1 MENAANWLYNCESVH
16 VKGGNVVKKI
26 TVQQLI
32 DRFQLEILS
41 DDAGS
46 ERTVSKTRVH
56 RPGLEFAGYY
66 DFFPQERIQ
75 VLGKKEITYLH
86 TLTEEE
92 RNERIHNVVRY
103 HPPCFIVTRNQEGL
117 TYLIEHCNREG
128 IPLLRTTEDTSKFIG
143 VVDSYLTKMLA
154 PEIQVHGV
162 CVNVAGIGVLLRGK
176 SGIGKS
182 ETALTLIR
190 RGHRLVSDDAVV
202 LKKMNAET
210 LIGTHDG
217 KTREFLA
224 LRSIGLINV
233 ARIYGRSAFQEETR
247 IVLDIELAKWK
258 ENELNNELQLEPGY
272 VEYMGV
278 KVPTIQIQLQPGR
291 DVASLV
297 EAAANSWYLQLQGY
311 SAAEDFIQ
319 RLNM

>member
-1 MENAANWLYNCESVH
+1 MKTVIIRQLVEKFKLEVLTGENRLN
-16 VKGGNVVKKI
+16 
-26 TVQQLI
+26 
-32 DRFQLEILS
+32 
-41 DDAGS
+41 
-46 ERTVSKTRVH
+46 RTISKTRVH

-66 DFFPQERIQ
+66 EFFPQERIQ
-75 VLGKKEITYLH
+75 VLGLKEIGYLH

-92 RNERIHNVVRY
+92 RDARIKNVVKY
-103 HPPCFIVTRNQEGL
+103 HPPCFVVTRDQEGL
-117 TYLIEHCNREG
+117 TYLIDHCRRED
-128 IPLLRTTEDTSKFIG
+128 IPLLRTSMATSKFIG
-143 VVDSYLTKMLA
+143 LVDSYLTKMLA

-162 CVNVAGIGVLLRGK
+162 CMNVAGIGILLRGK

-202 LKKMNAET
+202 LRKMNPET

-247 IVLDIELAKWK
+247 IVLDIELARWK
-258 ENELNNELQLEPGY
+258 DNELNNELELEPRFT
-272 VEYMGV
+272 EYMDV
-278 KVPTIQIQLQPGR
+278 KVPTVQIQLQPGR

-297 EAAANSWYLQLQGY
+297 EAAANNYYLQQQGY
-311 SAAEDFIQ
+311 SAAEEFIS

>member
-1 MENAANWLYNCESVH
+1 M
-16 VKGGNVVKKI
+16 K
-26 TVQQLI
+26 TVMIQQLVEK
-32 DRFQLEILS
+32 FKLEVLT
-41 DDAGS
+41 G
-46 ERTVSKTRVH
+46 ENRLNRTISKTRVH

-66 DFFPQERIQ
+66 EFFPQERIQ
-75 VLGKKEITYLH
+75 VLGLKEIGYLH

-92 RNERIHNVVRY
+92 RDARIKNVVKY
-103 HPPCFIVTRNQEGL
+103 HPPCFVVTRDQEGL
-117 TYLIEHCNREG
+117 TYLIDHCRRED
-128 IPLLRTTEDTSKFIG
+128 IPLLRTSMTTSKFIG
-143 VVDSYLTKMLA
+143 LVDSYLTKMLA

-162 CVNVAGIGVLLRGK
+162 CMNVAGIGILLRGK

-202 LKKMNAET
+202 LRKMNPET

-247 IVLDIELAKWK
+247 IVLDIELTKWK
-258 ENELNNELQLEPGY
+258 DNELNNELELEPRFT
-272 VEYMGV
+272 EYMDV
-278 KVPTIQIQLQPGR
+278 KVPTVQIQLQPGR

-297 EAAANSWYLQLQGY
+297 EAAANNYYLQQQGY
-311 SAAEDFIQ
+311 SAAEEFIS

>member
-1 MENAANWLYNCESVH
+1 M
-16 VKGGNVVKKI
+16 K
-26 TVQQLI
+26 TVMIQQLVEK
-32 DRFQLEILS
+32 FKLEVLT
-41 DDAGS
+41 G
-46 ERTVSKTRVH
+46 ENRLNRTVSKTRVH

-66 DFFPQERIQ
+66 EFFPQERIQ
-75 VLGKKEITYLH
+75 VLGLKEIGYLH

-92 RNERIHNVVRY
+92 RDARIKNVVKY
-103 HPPCFIVTRNQEGL
+103 HPPCFVVTRDQEGL
-117 TYLIEHCNREG
+117 TYLIDHCRRED
-128 IPLLRTTEDTSKFIG
+128 IPLLRTSMTTSKFIG
-143 VVDSYLTKMLA
+143 LVDSYVTKMLA

-162 CVNVAGIGVLLRGK
+162 CMNVAGIGILLRGK

-202 LKKMNAET
+202 LRKMNPET
-210 LIGTHDG
+210 LIGSHDG

-247 IVLDIELAKWK
+247 IVLDIELTKWK
-258 ENELNNELQLEPGY
+258 DNELNNELEMEPRFT
-272 VEYMGV
+272 EYMDV
-278 KVPTIQIQLQPGR
+278 KVPTVQIQLQPGR

-297 EAAANSWYLQLQGY
+297 EAAANNYYLQQQGY
-311 SAAEDFIQ
+311 SAAEEFIS

>member
-1 MENAANWLYNCESVH
+1 M
-16 VKGGNVVKKI
+16 K
-26 TVQQLI
+26 TVMIQQLVEK
-32 DRFQLEILS
+32 FKLEVLT
-41 DDAGS
+41 G
-46 ERTVSKTRVH
+46 ENRLNRTISNTRVH

-66 DFFPQERIQ
+66 EFFPQERIQ
-75 VLGKKEITYLH
+75 VLGLKEIGYLH

-92 RNERIHNVVRY
+92 RDARIKNVVKY
-103 HPPCFIVTRNQEGL
+103 HPPCFVVTRDQEGL
-117 TYLIEHCNREG
+117 TYLIDHCRRED
-128 IPLLRTTEDTSKFIG
+128 IPLLRTSMTTSKFIG
-143 VVDSYLTKMLA
+143 LVDSYVTKMLA

-162 CVNVAGIGVLLRGK
+162 CMNVAGIGILLRGK

-202 LKKMNAET
+202 LRKMNPET
-210 LIGTHDG
+210 LIGSHDG

-247 IVLDIELAKWK
+247 IVLDIELTKWK
-258 ENELNNELQLEPGY
+258 DNELNNDLELEPRFT
-272 VEYMGV
+272 EYMDV
-278 KVPTIQIQLQPGR
+278 KVPTVQIQLQPGR

-297 EAAANSWYLQLQGY
+297 EAAANNYYLQQQGY
-311 SAAEDFIQ
+311 SAAEEFIS

>member
-1 MENAANWLYNCESVH
+1 M
-16 VKGGNVVKKI
+16 K
-26 TVQQLI
+26 TVMIQQLVEK
-32 DRFQLEILS
+32 FKLEVLT
-41 DDAGS
+41 G
-46 ERTVSKTRVH
+46 ENRLNRTVSKTRVH

-66 DFFPQERIQ
+66 EFFPQERIQ
-75 VLGKKEITYLH
+75 VLGLKEIGYLH

-92 RNERIHNVVRY
+92 RDARIKNVVKY
-103 HPPCFIVTRNQEGL
+103 HPPCFVVTRDQEGL
-117 TYLIEHCNREG
+117 TYLIDHCRRED
-128 IPLLRTTEDTSKFIG
+128 IPLLRTSMTTSKFIG
-143 VVDSYLTKMLA
+143 LVDSYVTKMLA

-162 CVNVAGIGVLLRGK
+162 CMNVAGIGILLRGK

-202 LKKMNAET
+202 LRKMNPET
-210 LIGTHDG
+210 LIGSHDG

-247 IVLDIELAKWK
+247 IVLDIELTKWK
-258 ENELNNELQLEPGY
+258 DNELNNELELEPRFT
-272 VEYMGV
+272 EYMDV
-278 KVPTIQIQLQPGR
+278 KVPTVQIQLQPGR

-297 EAAANSWYLQLQGY
+297 EAAANNYYLQQQGY
-311 SAAEDFIQ
+311 SAAEEFIS

>member
-1 MENAANWLYNCESVH
+1 M
-16 VKGGNVVKKI
+16 K
-26 TVQQLI
+26 TVMIQQLVEK
-32 DRFQLEILS
+32 FKLEVLT
-41 DDAGS
+41 G
-46 ERTVSKTRVH
+46 ENRLNRTISNTRVH

-66 DFFPQERIQ
+66 EFFPQERIQ
-75 VLGKKEITYLH
+75 VLGLKEIGYLH

-92 RNERIHNVVRY
+92 RDARIKNVVKY
-103 HPPCFIVTRNQEGL
+103 HPPCFVVTRDQEGL
-117 TYLIEHCNREG
+117 TYLIDHCRRED
-128 IPLLRTTEDTSKFIG
+128 IPLLRTSMTTSKFIG
-143 VVDSYLTKMLA
+143 LVDSYVTKMLA

-162 CVNVAGIGVLLRGK
+162 CMNVAGIGILLRGK

-202 LKKMNAET
+202 LRKMNPET
-210 LIGTHDG
+210 LIGSHDG

-247 IVLDIELAKWK
+247 IVLDIELTKWK
-258 ENELNNELQLEPGY
+258 DNELNNELELEPRFT
-272 VEYMGV
+272 EYMDV
-278 KVPTIQIQLQPGR
+278 KVPTVQIQLQPGR

-297 EAAANSWYLQLQGY
+297 EAAANNYYLQQQGY
-311 SAAEDFIQ
+311 SAAEEFIS

>member
-1 MENAANWLYNCESVH
+1 M
-16 VKGGNVVKKI
+16 K
-26 TVQQLI
+26 TVMIQQLVEK
-32 DRFQLEILS
+32 FKLEVLT
-41 DDAGS
+41 G
-46 ERTVSKTRVH
+46 ENRLNRTISKTRVH

-66 DFFPQERIQ
+66 EFFPQERIQ
-75 VLGKKEITYLH
+75 VLGLKEIGYLH

-92 RNERIHNVVRY
+92 RDARIKNVVKY
-103 HPPCFIVTRNQEGL
+103 HPPCFVVTRDQEGL
-117 TYLIEHCNREG
+117 TYLIDHCRRED
-128 IPLLRTTEDTSKFIG
+128 IPLLRTSMTTSKFIG
-143 VVDSYLTKMLA
+143 LVDSYLTKMLA

-162 CVNVAGIGVLLRGK
+162 CMNVAGIGILLRGK

-202 LKKMNAET
+202 LRKMNHET

-247 IVLDIELAKWK
+247 IVLDIELTKWK
-258 ENELNNELQLEPGY
+258 DNELNNELELEPRFT
-272 VEYMGV
+272 EYMDV
-278 KVPTIQIQLQPGR
+278 KVPTVQIQLQPGR

-297 EAAANSWYLQLQGY
+297 EAAANNYYLQQQGY
-311 SAAEDFIQ
+311 SAAEEFIS

>member
-1 MENAANWLYNCESVH
+1 M
-16 VKGGNVVKKI
+16 K
-26 TVQQLI
+26 TVMIQQLVEK
-32 DRFQLEILS
+32 FKLEVLT
-41 DDAGS
+41 G
-46 ERTVSKTRVH
+46 ENRLNRTVSKTRVH

-66 DFFPQERIQ
+66 EFFPQERIQ
-75 VLGKKEITYLH
+75 VLGLKEIGYLH

-92 RNERIHNVVRY
+92 RDARIKNVVKY
-103 HPPCFIVTRNQEGL
+103 HPPCFVVTRDQEGL
-117 TYLIEHCNREG
+117 TYLIDHCRRED
-128 IPLLRTTEDTSKFIG
+128 IPLLRTSMTTSKFIG
-143 VVDSYLTKMLA
+143 LVDSYVTKMLA

-162 CVNVAGIGVLLRGK
+162 CMNVAGIGILLRGK

-202 LKKMNAET
+202 LRKMNPET
-210 LIGTHDG
+210 LIGSHDG

-247 IVLDIELAKWK
+247 IVLDIELTKWK
-258 ENELNNELQLEPGY
+258 DNELNNELELEPRFT
-272 VEYMGV
+272 EYMDV
-278 KVPTIQIQLQPGR
+278 KVPTVQIQLQPGR
-291 DVASLV
+291 DIASLV
-297 EAAANSWYLQLQGY
+297 EAAANNYYLQQQGY
-311 SAAEDFIQ
+311 SAAEEFIS

>member
-1 MENAANWLYNCESVH
+1 M
-16 VKGGNVVKKI
+16 K
-26 TVQQLI
+26 TVMIQQLVEK
-32 DRFQLEILS
+32 FKLEVLT
-41 DDAGS
+41 G
-46 ERTVSKTRVH
+46 ENRLNRTISNTRVH

-66 DFFPQERIQ
+66 EFFPQERIQ
-75 VLGKKEITYLH
+75 VLGLKEVGYLH

-92 RNERIHNVVRY
+92 RDARIKNVVKY
-103 HPPCFIVTRNQEGL
+103 HPPCFVVTRDQEGL
-117 TYLIEHCNREG
+117 TYLIDHCRRED
-128 IPLLRTTEDTSKFIG
+128 IPLLRTSMTTSKFIG
-143 VVDSYLTKMLA
+143 LVDSYVTKMLA

-162 CVNVAGIGVLLRGK
+162 CMNVAGIGILLRGK

-202 LKKMNAET
+202 LRKMNPET
-210 LIGTHDG
+210 LIGSHDG

-247 IVLDIELAKWK
+247 IVLDIELTKWK
-258 ENELNNELQLEPGY
+258 DNELNNELELEPRFT
-272 VEYMGV
+272 EYMDV
-278 KVPTIQIQLQPGR
+278 KVPTVQIQLQPGR
-291 DVASLV
+291 DIASLV
-297 EAAANSWYLQLQGY
+297 EAAANNYYLQQQGY
-311 SAAEDFIQ
+311 SAAEEFIS

>member
-1 MENAANWLYNCESVH
+1 MKTVMIQQLVEKFKLEVLT
-16 VKGGNVVKKI
+16 GGNR
-26 TVQQLI
+26 LN
-32 DRFQLEILS
+32 
-41 DDAGS
+41 
-46 ERTVSKTRVH
+46 RTISKTRVH

-66 DFFPQERIQ
+66 EFFPQERIQ
-75 VLGKKEITYLH
+75 VLGLKEIGYLH

-92 RNERIHNVVRY
+92 RDARIKNVVKY
-103 HPPCFIVTRNQEGL
+103 HPPCFVVTRDQEEL
-117 TYLIEHCNREG
+117 TYLIDHCRRED
-128 IPLLRTTEDTSKFIG
+128 IPLLRTSMTTSKFIG
-143 VVDSYLTKMLA
+143 LVDSYLTKMLA

-162 CVNVAGIGVLLRGK
+162 CMNVAGIGILLRGK

-202 LKKMNAET
+202 LRKMNPET

-247 IVLDIELAKWK
+247 IVLDIELTKWK
-258 ENELNNELQLEPGY
+258 DNELNNELELEPRFT
-272 VEYMGV
+272 EYMDV
-278 KVPTIQIQLQPGR
+278 KVPTVQIQLQPGR

-297 EAAANSWYLQLQGY
+297 EAAANNYYLQQQGY
-311 SAAEDFIQ
+311 SAAEEFIS